1 MDTRHHFPAAR
12 HLACFASFA
21 SPTPS
26 LTPLVV
32 PADPAAPTADDPFP
46 CAANASPYASPGA
59 EGSLNGDGHSEEGSA
74 DAENV
79 GDRAGRVGRGARM
92 CEEYVA
98 ACAAVMRHRH
108 AHDHHAPSASASAAS
123 SASAVS
129 SAPPVS
135 PVSPAHPWIE
145 LAAETSSDV
154 TTDISSDV
162 SAEIRSGMSVSATRR
177 PFGSPI
183 TMTPA
188 SSAASSAAAAA
199 EDSAAADRYGGKAS
213 DGAAWWGGGGGEDCG
228 GEGRVVQQ
236 FHVRT
241 EGLSYTAVNGRT
253 ILNRVSVA
261 AHPGQ
266 LLALA
271 GPSGSGK
278 TSLLD
283 AIGCRIDPGSL
294 SGSILV
300 NDRPMPPS
308 FRKHSAY
315 VLQDDALFALLS
327 VRETLDFAARL
338 RLPSTV
344 TPAARQQRVQQL
356 VQQLGL
362 TACADT
368 PVGDD
373 LVSGPT
379 RWVPWMGGDHWVG
392 NFWGASKAAAA
403 AVRGVGTRCV
413 PCEEGVLLGWVSCGW
428 EGQACL
434 VRRVSC
440 GWEGQACL
448 VRRVS
453 CGWEGQ
459 ACLVRRV
466 SCGWEG
472 QACLHRGVSGGE
484 RRRTSIGVE
493 LIHNP
498 AVLLLDEPTSGLDS
512 ASALKVVQLLHNM
525 AVQGGRTVVLTIH
538 QPSFRI
544 TALLHRMALLIS
556 GTVAFHGATPA
567 LRCHLAVLHHPVPP
581 HVAFHCATPAL
592 PQVNLLE
599 FALDTLPR
607 IAAAATRAKSEAH
620 TDTPPAA
627 PSLGAALK
635 HQLGK
640 LLGRGKGCSGGGGR
654 GEGSGASEVGG
665 VERGAGERAVGEWEY
680 ATSAVSTSCSAA
692 AATSHSPA
700 RVHAA
705 ARASRALHHSHRQPR
720 RLSTTPTLPEHTLP
734 MHMHMRA
741 WQVAMGVI
749 MGSLFLHVGFDM
761 PGLQSRFAVL
771 GFTIALVFY
780 NSLDALP
787 LFYLERTIFTRET
800 SRGAYRTAPYVV
812 ATTLTTLPLCVLLS
826 LALATPLY
834 WMVGLAPSASA
845 FLVFIAT
852 LCLAFALANAF
863 VTLLSA
869 LLPSHMVAATVAS
882 SAFSFFLLFSG
893 FFFSNAFSCFLLF
906 TAFFFSNSASF
917 ASLMPT
923 LLLAALSLPPSHC
936 RPLTAA
942 LSLPPSHCLPTYRC
956 LLTPMCN
963 SYFSLAHLHLP
974 LPPYRPTPPTR
985 AAIPGYWLWLYYVSL
1000 MRYPMELLLWAEFHH
1015 GLGPTCFSTFSP
1027 AAGVGYT
1034 ASGTNE
1040 ACGLTGAAYLDARGF
1055 TGLSPWRN
1063 LLVILAFI
1071 AALRLAFYA
1080 ALRRHA
1086 ASTRK

>member
-253 ILNRVSVA
+253 ILNR
-261 AHPGQ
+261 
-266 LLALA
+266 
-271 GPSGSGK
+271 
-278 TSLLD
+278 
-283 AIGCRIDPGSL
+283 
-294 SGSILV
+294 
-300 NDRPMPPS
+300 
-308 FRKHSAY
+308 
-315 VLQDDALFALLS
+315 DDALFALLS

-459 ACLVRRV
+459 ACL
-466 SCGWEG
+466 
-472 QACLHRGVSGGE
+472 HRGVSGGE

-493 LIHNP
+493 LIHNH

-607 IAAAATRAKSEAH
+607 IAAAATRAKQSEAH

-640 LLGRGKGCSGGGGR
+640 LLGRGKGWSGGGGR

-680 ATSAVSTSCSAA
+680 ATSAVSETVTLTHRCCLVLLR
-692 AATSHSPA
+692 SPDLLL
-700 RVHAA
+700 
-705 ARASRALHHSHRQPR
+705 SRL
-720 RLSTTPTLPEHTLP
+720 LV
-734 MHMHMRA
+734 M
-741 WQVAMGVI
+741 VAMGVI

-893 FFFSNAFSCFLLF
+893 FFFSK
-906 TAFFFSNSASF
+906 
-917 ASLMPT
+917 
-923 LLLAALSLPPSHC
+923 
-936 RPLTAA
+936 
-942 LSLPPSHCLPTYRC
+942 
-956 LLTPMCN
+956 
-963 SYFSLAHLHLP
+963 
-974 LPPYRPTPPTR
+974 

>member
-1 MDTRHHFPAAR
+1 
-12 HLACFASFA
+12 
-21 SPTPS
+21 
-26 LTPLVV
+26 
-32 PADPAAPTADDPFP
+32 
-46 CAANASPYASPGA
+46 
-59 EGSLNGDGHSEEGSA
+59 
-74 DAENV
+74 
-79 GDRAGRVGRGARM
+79 
-92 CEEYVA
+92 
-98 ACAAVMRHRH
+98 
-108 AHDHHAPSASASAAS
+108 
-123 SASAVS
+123 
-129 SAPPVS
+129 
-135 PVSPAHPWIE
+135 
-145 LAAETSSDV
+145 
-154 TTDISSDV
+154 
-162 SAEIRSGMSVSATRR
+162 MSVSATRR

-459 ACLVRRV
+459 ACL
-466 SCGWEG
+466 
-472 QACLHRGVSGGE
+472 HRGVSGGE

-498 AVLLLDEPTSGLDS
+498 AVLLLDEPTSGPHHTLPPPMLVLPFLCPFSRPSLGIGASLCVLSPSLRPLPYALLTAPPSPPPIPARALLLLSCASPFYAQSCASPFYAQSCASPFYAQSCASPFYAQSCASPFYAPLPPPLCLAPHQSSPPLPALTATGVPVAGLDS

-525 AVQGGRTVVLTIH
+525 AVQVGTTFSVLQVLSQVFFFVMKLLQKMVGEVERRGQCPLPIVSSTARCADYVILMQRENCLNCIATHTLAHSFLRASHPASHPASFSANPTPRGKAHVAVTIHAHPATPPSPPPRGGGRTVVLTIH

-607 IAAAATRAKSEAH
+607 IAAAATRAKRLL
-620 TDTPPAA
+620 
-627 PSLGAALK
+627 SLPF
-635 HQLGK
+635 
-640 LLGRGKGCSGGGGR
+640 S
-654 GEGSGASEVGG
+654 
-665 VERGAGERAVGEWEY
+665 AG
-680 ATSAVSTSCSAA
+680 TSCSAA

-893 FFFSNAFSCFLLF
+893 FFFSK
-906 TAFFFSNSASF
+906 
-917 ASLMPT
+917 
-923 LLLAALSLPPSHC
+923 
-936 RPLTAA
+936 
-942 LSLPPSHCLPTYRC
+942 
-956 LLTPMCN
+956 
-963 SYFSLAHLHLP
+963 
-974 LPPYRPTPPTR
+974 